1 MSFSLRTHEH
11 THTLTM
17 SFSLSFFPY
26 TLLTHRHQHTHINTH
41 INTHTSTWYTRL
53 FGFSWNTQT
62 RNVLFLKHTWT
73 HTHIDHDLFLRSFSL
88 HTHTHQHTHI
98 NTHPSTHTST
108 WYTMVIRVMLFS
120 SNTHT
125 WNVLFLTHTWTH
137 THTHVDHVL
146 FLKSFS
152 LHTPYTLTSTH
163 THQPDT
169 PGLFGLCSCPETR
182 THEMSFF
189 LRTHEHTRT

>member
-1 MSFSLRTHEH
+1 MSFFLRTHEH
-11 THTLTM
+11 THT
-17 SFSLSFFPY
+17 
-26 TLLTHRHQHTHINTH
+26 HVDH
-41 INTHTSTWYTRL
+41 
-53 FGFSWNTQT
+53 
-62 RNVLFLKHTWT
+62 VLFFK
-73 HTHIDHDLFLRSFSL
+73 SFSL
-88 HTHTHQHTHI
+88 HTHTSTHTHQHTHQPD
-98 NTHPSTHTST
+98 TQGLLGLLSFHET
-108 WYTMVIRVMLFS
+108 
-120 SNTHT
+120 
-125 WNVLFLTHTWTH
+125 LTHETSFYLRTHEHTH
-137 THTHVDHVL
+137 THTHVDRVL

>member
-1 MSFSLRTHEH
+1 
-11 THTLTM
+11 M
-17 SFSLSFFPY
+17 SFSLSPFPY
-26 TLLTHRHQHTHINTH
+26 IHTHQHTHINTH
-41 INTHTSTWYTRL
+41 INLIHKGYWVCY
-53 FGFSWNTQT
+53 
-62 RNVLFLKHTWT
+62 LFLK
-73 HTHIDHDLFLRSFSL
+73 RSHMKRPFPYA
-88 HTHTHQHTHI
+88 HM
-98 NTHPSTHTST
+98 NTH
-108 WYTMVIRVMLFS
+108 
-120 SNTHT
+120 
-125 WNVLFLTHTWTH
+125 TH

-182 THEMSFF
+182 THEMSSSLHTHEHTHTQTMSFSFSPFPYTLLTHTHQHTPINTYINLIHQGYSGYLLVLKHTHEMPFF